1 MKSQGG
7 HEPGK
12 PGKPGILREFE
23 KPQGI
28 QGKLREF
35 QCYSGNLVRMRNL
48 RTFCRIFS
56 FSNLRAS
63 RLGFLCIFFGNE
75 TLSKLCE
82 CLFLDFHFS
91 SDLNQ

>member
-1 MKSQGG
+1 MLRLGVSCRVTVRLQTGRYTQGG

-35 QCYSGNLVRMRNL
+35 QCYSGNFVRMRNL

-56 FSNLRAS
+56 FFKFTRVKTWLPVH
-63 RLGFLCIFFGNE
+63 
-75 TLSKLCE
+75 
-82 CLFLDFHFS
+82 LFWK
-91 SDLNQ
+91 

>member
-1 MKSQGG
+1 MKEKFYSTLHDSFVLVSIQGG
-7 HEPGK
+7 HE

-35 QCYSGNLVRMRNL
+35 QCYSGNFVRMRNL

-56 FSNLRAS
+56 FFKFTRVKTWLPVH
-63 RLGFLCIFFGNE
+63 
-75 TLSKLCE
+75 
-82 CLFLDFHFS
+82 LFWK
-91 SDLNQ
+91 